1 MFTLIL
7 LSSCGQ
13 EKKDDLPWVELFDG
27 KTLNGWTSIG
37 GDATYEVN
45 EGTIIGISKL
55 NTPNTFLRSD
65 EIYGDFI
72 LELEYK
78 VDPKLNSG
86 IQIRSNSFPE
96 YRNGRVH
103 GYQIEIDP
111 SDSAWSAGIFDE
123 ERRGWLNTLKENPKA
138 QEAFKQNE
146 WNHYRIEAIGDT
158 IKTWINDVSAIASIL

>member
-86 IQIRSNSFPE
+86 I
-96 YRNGRVH
+96 
-103 GYQIEIDP
+103 
-111 SDSAWSAGIFDE
+111 
-123 ERRGWLNTLKENPKA
+123 
-138 QEAFKQNE
+138 
-146 WNHYRIEAIGDT
+146 
-158 IKTWINDVSAIASIL
+158 